1 MNRLSCVVMSLSV
14 ASALQVRCWKL
25 IADQNESRVS
35 AVAFHN
41 VRDSQ
46 FYHFRASQR
55 RRHPGRTR
63 FRSYMALP
71 TKKISVGSSSREDPM
86 PSTTLPS
93 SLPSLRFIT
102 NPSCP
107 FAQKS
112 WIALECVKAQTRNFH
127 YRVDIVDLY
136 GPGGKPDWFWEI
148 NPAGTVPV
156 LQVTTCGEVVNYCD
170 SDGIL
175 DYLQNE
181 FFVRAAERSE
191 KDNAL
196 VQKLRDSVNRMLPI
210 GKQAVLLGR
219 NDVPKELKDQ
229 LSSLNSQV
237 LGPYLAGNSISVADC
252 HAFPFLWRLQQHYS
266 DFRVVAPDLDRW
278 LQMCKQQKV
287 FSTTIKSNWWW
298 WW

>member
-1 MNRLSCVVMSLSV
+1 MNRLSCVLMNLSV
-14 ASALQVRCWKL
+14 AAALQVQCWKL
-25 IADQNESRVS
+25 VANQNESRIS
-35 AVAFHN
+35 AAPFHN
-41 VRDSQ
+41 VHNSQ
-46 FYHFRASQR
+46 WDHCRAAQR
-55 RRHPGRTR
+55 RRHRGT
-63 FRSYMALP
+63 RSYMALP
-71 TKKISVGSSSREDPM
+71 TKRISVGSSSREDPM

-93 SLPSLRFIT
+93 PLPSLRFIT

-112 WIALECVKAQTRNFH
+112 WIALECAKAQTRNFH

-181 FFVRAAERSE
+181 FFLRAAGGSE
-191 KDNAL
+191 KENAL
-196 VQKLRDSVNRMLPI
+196 VRKWRDNVNRMLPV
-210 GKQAVLLGR
+210 GKQAVLRSR
-219 NDVPKELKDQ
+219 NSGVPKELKDQ
-229 LSSLNSQV
+229 LSSLNSQA
-237 LGPYLAGNSISVADC
+237 LGPYLAGKSISVADC

-266 DFRVVAPDLDRW
+266 DFRMVAPALDQW